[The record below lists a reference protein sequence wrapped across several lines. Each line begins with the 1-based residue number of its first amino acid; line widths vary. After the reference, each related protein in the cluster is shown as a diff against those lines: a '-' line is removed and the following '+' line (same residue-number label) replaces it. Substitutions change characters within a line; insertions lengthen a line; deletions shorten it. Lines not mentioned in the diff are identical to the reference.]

1 MPLFMTTVI
10 LVTSPIQIQGQPMPE
25 DECAFPN
32 SPISSTTDEDPSCKK
47 KSTSNITDVDC
58 FDARDDRPTICREA
72 QTPFVP
78 SGTN

>member
-1 MPLFMTTVI
+1 MTTVPLI
-10 LVTSPIQIQGQPMPE
+10 ASPIQIQGQPMPE

-32 SPISSTTDEDPSCKK
+32 SPISSTADEDSSCKK
-47 KSTSNITDVDC
+47 KSTSNITDVNC
-58 FDARDDRPTICREA
+58 FAARDDGPTICKEP